1 MRLWTSMLAAAG
13 ACCAAVAPAMAGPP
27 SAAQLSEIQAL
38 FGYDRVFAAFFDRMA
53 ADVADNLVEAALE
66 GLSPSAHVFREE
78 VVTPEV
84 RARLEGC
91 VRHEVSAGFAPAI
104 DDLMRAQFES
114 GENVEAWKAF
124 AQTSAGATVMQFVR
138 EGLRMPAGAR
148 QHMRSAIARSADA
161 LTTEQK
167 AEAGQFLGSSAGRVI
182 GKDVPSP
189 SFDTDAVAQRVFDAC
204 VMDPE
209 AARRI
214 EELTRR
220 RP

>member
-1 MRLWTSMLAAAG
+1 MAAQ
-13 ACCAAVAPAMAGPP
+13 P

-53 ADVADNLVEAALE
+53 AGIAGNLLDAALE
-66 GLSPSAHVFREE
+66 GLPPSAHAFREE
-78 VVTPEV
+78 IVTPAE

-91 VRHEVSAGFAPAI
+91 VRHEASAGFAPAI
-104 DDLMRAQFES
+104 DDLMREQFES

-138 EGLRMPAGAR
+138 EGLRTPAGAH
-148 QHMRSAIARSADA
+148 QHMRSAIARSAGA
-161 LTTEQK
+161 LTSEQK
-167 AEAGQFLGSSAGRVI
+167 AEVAQFLRSPAGRVI

-214 EELTRR
+214 EELNRR